1 MKTVYKMPPPATADG
16 GFPGGPEPS
25 EATEALAAAGHR
37 SAGERAAAAQRR
49 PLPQPREPQRT
60 AFVPLLL
67 CGLALLGWLA
77 FQASLLWRDH
87 QVLQASH
94 AGQQQTVDN
103 ASKLRGSL
111 DTLAA
116 DTQRMAEAGNPNA
129 RLLVEELR
137 KRGVTINASSPVP
150 AAPPK

>member
-1 MKTVYKMPPPATADG
+1 MKTVYKMPPPAPADSEL
-16 GFPGGPEPS
+16 PGAPGLS
-25 EATEALAAAGHR
+25 EASEALAQASQRPAVERAHHAARRALPEPREAQR
-37 SAGERAAAAQRR
+37 SAF
-49 PLPQPREPQRT
+49 L
-60 AFVPLLL
+60 PLLM

-77 FQASLLWRDH
+77 FQATLLWRDH

-116 DTQRMAEAGNPNA
+116 DTQRMAEAGNANA

-137 KRGVTINASSPVP
+137 KRGVTISAP
-150 AAPPK
+150 AAAAAVPPK